1 MADRI
6 TDELLRFTATSSFR
20 LHDDEVRAIAAELLA
35 ARARITK
42 LEQEPPM
49 AMIDFGV
56 GVNWK
61 GLSEERKRLRAELDA
76 ARADF
81 AAVACVL
88 PPCCG
93 SLADAAQE
101 VVDERDAARAEV
113 ERLRNHI
120 DSAGTGFN
128 VALGAI
134 RLSLEQADKDR
145 DALRAE
151 VERLRAQLHAD
162 DHRAWEALG
171 RPEGTYDTT
180 NVQRLCAEVERLNG
194 LLPLLMQL
202 WDAAKE
208 AAGTISMSQEHS
220 CYHTYG
226 FLDKEPALKMVDAL
240 EELRLWKNKETP

>member
-1 MADRI
+1 MADPI
-6 TDELLRFTATSSFR
+6 TDERLREIVDKTYCR
-20 LHDDEVRAIAAELLA
+20 LDEGEEIAAELLA
-35 ARARITK
+35 ARARIAK

-61 GLSEERKRLRAELDA
+61 GINEERKRLR
-76 ARADF
+76 
-81 AAVACVL
+81 
-88 PPCCG
+88 
-93 SLADAAQE
+93 
-101 VVDERDAARAEV
+101 
-113 ERLRNHI
+113 
-120 DSAGTGFN
+120 
-128 VALGAI
+128 
-134 RLSLEQADKDR
+134 
-145 DALRAE
+145 
-151 VERLRAQLHAD
+151 
-162 DHRAWEALG
+162 
-171 RPEGTYDTT
+171 
-180 NVQRLCAEVERLNG
+180 AEVERLNG